1 MPTNERSAWRTWL
14 GQPPGK
20 TPPRLHLIGIG
31 GSGLAAIA
39 RVLLQ
44 RGFRVSGSD
53 RQESATLAEL
63 RSLGATAFAGHA
75 PAQVAGADLV
85 LISSAVPADNPE
97 VTAAQAAG
105 VPVVK
110 RQDFLGPLLH
120 EQTLIAVAGTH
131 GKTTTTG
138 MVATILIG
146 AGRQPGFIVGGL
158 VRNLG
163 VNAAAGAGQVFAIE
177 ADEYDHMFWGLHPTV
192 AIITNAEWDHPDC
205 YPTAA
210 LFAQAFDRFMRQ
222 VRPGGWLVACADD
235 PGAQQLAAAY
245 ATDGGQVVHYSLTPG
260 SLLHA
265 TEVDLLADGGS
276 RAVVWQGAELMGTLR
291 LQVPGMH
298 NVRNALAALAAC
310 QCLGVAPAVALAQLA
325 AYRGAGRRFEAKG
338 EVNGIRV
345 FDDYA
350 HHPTEIRATLAAAR
364 HLAGVGRVW
373 AFFQPH
379 TYSRTLAL
387 WGDFCRAFGD
397 ADQVLITDIFAA
409 RETDHLGASGAGLAA
424 AIVHPA
430 VRYIA
435 HLEEAANYLA
445 QEMQPGDLLLT
456 LGAGDGYRVGEM
468 VLRIVTER
476 NGTNARRSQDLST
489 NG

>member
-1 MPTNERSAWRTWL
+1 MQTIDRRAWRAWL
-14 GQPPGK
+14 GQPPREYR
-20 TPPRLHLIGIG
+20 PQIHLVGIG

-63 RSLGATAFAGHA
+63 RSLGATAFVGHA
-75 PAQVAGADLV
+75 AAQVAGADLV

-138 MVATILIG
+138 MAATILDG
-146 AGRQPGFIVGGL
+146 AGIQPGFIVGGH

-163 VNAAAGAGQVFAIE
+163 VNAAAGAGQIFVIE

-192 AIITNAEWDHPDC
+192 AVVTNVEWDHPDC

-210 LFAQAFDRFMRQ
+210 LFEEAFARFAGQ
-222 VRPGGWLVACADD
+222 VRPGGWLVACGDD
-235 PGAQQLAAAY
+235 AGAQRLAARREA
-245 ATDGGQVVHYSLTPG
+245 DGAQVARYGLT
-260 SLLHA
+260 SELLLHA
-265 TEVDLLADGGS
+265 KGVTFTADGGS
-276 RAVVWQGAELMGTLR
+276 QAEVWQGPDHIGTLR
-291 LQVPGMH
+291 LQVPGVH
-298 NVRNALAALAAC
+298 NVRNALAALGAC
-310 QCLGVAPAVALAQLA
+310 QRVGVKPEVALAQLA
-325 AYRGAGRRFEAKG
+325 AYQGAGRRFEAKG
-338 EVNGIRV
+338 EIAGIRV

-364 HLAGVGRVW
+364 DLAGSGRVW

-387 WGDFCRAFGD
+387 WDTFCHAFD
-397 ADQVLITDIFAA
+397 AADQVLVGDIFAA
-409 RETDHLGASGAGLAA
+409 RETDSLGVSGAALAEAIEHPSARYVASLESAA
-424 AIVHPA
+424 AILVNE
-430 VRYIA
+430 
-435 HLEEAANYLA
+435 L
-445 QEMQPGDLLLT
+445 QPGDLLLT
-456 LGAGDGYRVGEM
+456 LGAGDGYRVGDM
-468 VLRIVTER
+468 VLRIVKEVSASIPSLAPAISR
-476 NGTNARRSQDLST
+476 QG
-489 NG
+489 